1 MFLLTFFKGIT
12 LKQLLYAAGAAAL
25 AAFIYFA
32 AMFVNDKYEADREI
46 DRLELQI
53 NAYEDTIRVM
63 ERVAAQKDKA
73 LEAADAARAE
83 LEALRPTYEE
93 IWRNA
98 ITSTKEE
105 DGEISPVLRGTLDA
119 LDGLR

>member
-25 AAFIYFA
+25 AAFIYFSA
-32 AMFVNDKYEADREI
+32 TFVNDKYEADREI

-53 NAYEDTIRVM
+53 DTYEDTIRVM
-63 ERVAAQKDKA
+63 ERVAEQKDRA

-105 DGEISPVLRGTLDA
+105 DGEISPILRGTLDA